1 MFLLELAPTAYTYVS
16 SKRGMT
22 MFEDD
27 YVDVNDGN
35 VHQRGGGQPERQSLY
50 FVLTYFPCH
59 EHKLRSFLS
68 PTTYTELTS

>member
-1 MFLLELAPTAYTYVS
+1 
-16 SKRGMT
+16 

-68 PTTYTELTS
+68 PTTYTQLTS